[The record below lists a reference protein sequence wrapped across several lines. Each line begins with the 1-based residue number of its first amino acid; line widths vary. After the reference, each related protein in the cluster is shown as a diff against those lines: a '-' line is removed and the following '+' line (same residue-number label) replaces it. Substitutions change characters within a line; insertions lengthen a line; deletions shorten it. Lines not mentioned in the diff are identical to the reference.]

1 MRASRKRGGGWFT
14 SFTKTIKKYNP
25 FRRYRELIEKEKRI
39 EELENQTS
47 KNIENVLN
55 HYHKAQKN
63 VKDCKEAKQALQ
75 LAKQAVEEQ
84 ESGLKRLRK
93 SRRELEEKIVA
104 AKTAAS
110 AAASAA
116 ANRKQNKA
124 RHEGIAHV
132 KRANAKHFAT
142 RNAVWGL
149 VGRHTWNEN
158 ARAAEQAAAAALA
171 AAATAAATAQE
182 KADELQEL
190 ETQLNAIRQSEGL
203 INHANEERA
212 ARNAERAAR
221 NAERA
226 AANAAAAQRDAANA
240 VNAAR
245 VAMNARVKNS
255 NEGKAIVGFLK
266 RSIREYMIPG
276 IHDPEPN
283 LVKAVL
289 KQLPKTED
297 GLVGFVSNTILPLV
311 NRIKDA
317 TTVIAK
323 TQLIVGLMNDVTFL
337 NKIISSVYFLD
348 CLLVNSSGPG
358 CPAGSALAGPILITA
373 APILKPIYEK
383 VIESGNDSDINTIR
397 HSEMDDLEKS
407 RNILIKMIEI
417 LPDMISSVR
426 GIDHAMV
433 EQLQSEMDREKE
445 YIIALIKEATST
457 LPPLPASPV
466 GEESPRSSLTLTP
479 SRRTRRN
486 NRR

>member
-1 MRASRKRGGGWFT
+1 MRASRKRGGGWFS

-39 EELENQTS
+39 EEL
-47 KNIENVLN
+47 IESVLN
-55 HYHKAQKN
+55 HYHQAQKN
-63 VKDCKEAKQALQ
+63 VKDCKEAKKALQ

-93 SRRELEEKIVA
+93 SRRELEERIVA

-110 AAASAA
+110 AAARAA
-116 ANRKQNKA
+116 ANHKQNKA

-132 KRANAKHFAT
+132 KRESATHFAT

-158 ARAAEQAAAAALA
+158 ARAAEQAAAEAHE
-171 AAATAAATAQE
+171 AAATAEAAA
-182 KADELQEL
+182 ARRAAELQEL

-212 ARNAERAAR
+212 ARNAERAREA
-221 NAERA
+221 AERA
-226 AANAAAAQRDAANA
+226 AANAAATQRAAANA
-240 VNAAR
+240 ERAAR

-266 RSIREYMIPG
+266 RSIRDYMIPG
-276 IHDPEPN
+276 IRDPEIN

-289 KQLPKTED
+289 KQLPKNEG
-297 GLVGFVSNTILPLV
+297 GLFDFVTKTILPLV
-311 NRIKDA
+311 NRIKAA
-317 TTVIAK
+317 TTVNAK
-323 TQLIVGLMNDVTFL
+323 TQLIVGLMNDDTFL
-337 NKIISSVYFLD
+337 NKIISSVYYLD
-348 CLLVNSSGPG
+348 CLLENSSPRY
-358 CPAGSALAGPILITA
+358 CPTGSAGVGSILIAA

-383 VIESGNDSDINTIR
+383 VIESGENEDINTIR
-397 HSEMDDLEKS
+397 RHSGMGDLEKS

-417 LPDMISSVR
+417 LPNMIASVR
-426 GIDHAMV
+426 GIDRAMV
-433 EQLQSEMDREKE
+433 EQLRDEMDREKE
-445 YIIALIKEATST
+445 YIIALIKEATPT

-466 GEESPRSSLTLTP
+466 GEVETPRSPSPSTP